1 MENKDNDD
9 DDDFPFDGLFAPIEK
24 ILSDFDR
31 FFSGFPTIF
40 SIPSQEFNNENSQS
54 STSLRDEVLKPDIQS
69 TSINIK
75 TKQVWFILFLDKPSG
90 DENLDS
96 TIEQHGFDSAFPR
109 TFSSSSMMTTMQ
121 RETTPSGNC
130 IIEKKVQH
138 SSNNNTN
145 NKTETISKICG
156 DKYHTTIKQ
165 DGKIIRE
172 YGNSTL
178 DELNQIDESNSPIVG
193 GDKHSDFFKK
203 LFS

>member
-1 MENKDNDD
+1 
-9 DDDFPFDGLFAPIEK
+9 
-24 ILSDFDR
+24 
-31 FFSGFPTIF
+31 
-40 SIPSQEFNNENSQS
+40 
-54 STSLRDEVLKPDIQS
+54 
-69 TSINIK
+69 
-75 TKQVWFILFLDKPSG
+75 
-90 DENLDS
+90 
-96 TIEQHGFDSAFPR
+96 
-109 TFSSSSMMTTMQ
+109 MQ

-165 DGKIIRE
+165 DGQIIRE

-178 DELNQIDESNSPIVG
+178 DELNKIDDSNQPILG

>member
-1 MENKDNDD
+1 MKFLNRIFKVQ
-9 DDDFPFDGLFAPIEK
+9 K
-24 ILSDFDR
+24 
-31 FFSGFPTIF
+31 IF
-40 SIPSQEFNNENSQS
+40 SKKKKKKKTLFNYF
-54 STSLRDEVLKPDIQS
+54 SLD
-69 TSINIK
+69 NHY
-75 TKQVWFILFLDKPSG
+75 G

-96 TIEQHGFDSAFPR
+96 TIEQHGFNGAFPR
-109 TFSSSSMMTTMQ
+109 TFSSSSMITTIQ

-130 IIEKKVQH
+130 IIEKKVQQ
-138 SSNNNTN
+138 SSNENEN

-178 DELNQIDESNSPIVG
+178 DQLNEIDSNQPIIN
-193 GDKHSDFFKK
+193 GDKYSDFFKK